1 MGGYNIMSE
10 KKKILFVDDDEI
22 QHAIAENMLKDT
34 YDVYKAKSGS
44 EALQYLYSSEF
55 APNLILLDIMMPDM
69 DGWEVFNR
77 IRGISLLKKVPIAF
91 LTALTET
98 SDEKRAFEIGADDF
112 IKKPYEKEEL
122 LNRIKAILDKQ
133 N

>member
-1 MGGYNIMSE
+1 MEE
-10 KKKILFVDDDEI
+10 KKKILFVDDDAI
-22 QHAIAENMLKDT
+22 QHAIAENILKDE
-34 YDVYKAKSGS
+34 YKVFKAKSGS

-55 APNLILLDIMMPDM
+55 VPNLILLDIMMPDM

-91 LTALTET
+91 LTALTES

-122 LNRIKAILDKQ
+122 LKRIKVILDKAGE
-133 N
+133 

>member
-1 MGGYNIMSE
+1 MAE
-10 KKKILFVDDDEI
+10 KKKILFVDDDAI
-22 QHAIAENMLKDT
+22 QHAIAENMLKDE
-34 YDVYKAKSGS
+34 YDVFKAKSGN

-55 APNLILLDIMMPDM
+55 APDLILLDILMPDM

-91 LTALTET
+91 LTALTES

-122 LNRIKAILDKQ
+122 LSRIKTILEKAAD
-133 N
+133 

>member
-1 MGGYNIMSE
+1 MSE

-22 QHAIAENMLKDT
+22 QHSIAENMLKAE
-34 YDVYKAKSGS
+34 YDVFKAKSGD

-55 APNLILLDIMMPDM
+55 TPNLILLDIMMPDM

-91 LTALTET
+91 LTAVTEA

-112 IKKPYEKEEL
+112 IKKPYEKEDL
-122 LNRIKAILDKQ
+122 LARIKAILDKAE
-133 N
+133 

>member
-1 MGGYNIMSE
+1 MEE

-22 QHAIAENMLKDT
+22 QHSIAENMLKAD
-34 YDVYKAKSGS
+34 YDVFKAKSGN

-91 LTALTET
+91 LTALTES

-112 IKKPYEKEEL
+112 IRKPYEKEEL
-122 LNRIKAILDKQ
+122 LSRIKTILEKAAD
-133 N
+133 